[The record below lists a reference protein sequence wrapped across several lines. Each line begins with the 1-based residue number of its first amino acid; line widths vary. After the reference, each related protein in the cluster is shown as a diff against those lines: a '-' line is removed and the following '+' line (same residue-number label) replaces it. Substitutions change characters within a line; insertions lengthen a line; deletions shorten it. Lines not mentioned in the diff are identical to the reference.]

1 MARLI
6 DADALRLMKVE
17 ECAGHTIDYAA
28 GWKACID
35 WVRTLPT
42 VDGWISVKDR
52 LPGEDGRYLVY
63 NMSYCNAV
71 ALVTSFSTCLE
82 NVEDYA
88 FEGEKRPG
96 WFSYDDEYGYYE
108 IDGVTHWMPLP
119 EPPKEEDDAGQ

>member
-6 DADALRLMKVE
+6 DADALKKELAPQDDWSWKNGAYVSDM
-17 ECAGHTIDYAA
+17 IDSA
-28 GWKACID
+28 
-35 WVRTLPT
+35 PT
-42 VDGWISVKDR
+42 VGGWISVKDR
-52 LPGEDGRYLVY
+52 LPSEDGRYLVC
-63 NMSYCNAV
+63 NTSYCNAV

-108 IDGVTHWMPLP
+108 IDGITHWMPLP
-119 EPPKEEDDAGQ
+119 EPPKEVS